1 MANNHR
7 DPDASPKLSD
17 VWSFVLLRGLFE
29 GALLTAVFFGAFY
42 RVGPL
47 ALLIGSTLLGGSLVE
62 LAMAHQLRG
71 HPFRSILIFTGV
83 TGLMIAGLIL
93 YNYQFAE
100 AQVTLNLLVVMMGLW
115 VAARGFAAL
124 WLGLSIVTGGF
135 DRAVP
140 VGAGL
145 VGLSA
150 GFAALMFFSPEEP
163 TWFVRAFALR
173 SGLAG
178 RASAAGPPHE
188 ARPPPPGTRA
198 LATATGATGNARR
211 NLARRLTSLL
221 RPACSFVVMRAVALT
236 LPASR

>member
-1 MANNHR
+1 MANDHR

-29 GALLTAVFFGAFY
+29 GALLTAVFFGALY

-62 LAMAHQLRG
+62 LAMAHRLRG

-163 TWFVRAFALR
+163 AWFVRLL
-173 SGLAG
+173 SLYGLG
-178 RASAAGPPHE
+178 SLVVH
-188 ARPPPPGTRA
+188 
-198 LATATGATGNARR
+198 LL
-211 NLARRLTSLL
+211 LARRMRRDRRRLERERSQRQQGQQETRAETS
-221 RPACSFVVMRAVALT
+221 RGA
-236 LPASR
+236 

>member
-7 DPDASPKLSD
+7 DPDASPKLSG

-140 VGAGL
+140 VGTGL

-163 TWFVRAFALR
+163 TWFVRLL
-173 SGLAG
+173 SLYGLG
-178 RASAAGPPHE
+178 SLVVH
-188 ARPPPPGTRA
+188 
-198 LATATGATGNARR
+198 LL
-211 NLARRLTSLL
+211 LARRMRRDRRRLERERSQRQQGQQETRAETS
-221 RPACSFVVMRAVALT
+221 RGA
-236 LPASR
+236 